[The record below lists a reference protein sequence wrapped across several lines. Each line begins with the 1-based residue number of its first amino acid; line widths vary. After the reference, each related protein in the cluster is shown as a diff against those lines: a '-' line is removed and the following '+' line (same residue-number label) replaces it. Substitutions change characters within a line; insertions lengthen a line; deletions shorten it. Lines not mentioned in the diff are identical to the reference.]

1 MPNAMLDQS
10 VSSYV
15 SSFARIEALQ
25 AEAKELLLRIQGLYL
40 QIGEIAGGN
49 GRMARVGRP
58 VGRPRGRRGPG
69 RPKGSGKKTTVGR
82 PRKAAKGTRAPRGAL
97 KAAIHKALAGGK
109 PAKPSEIV
117 KKVQAGG
124 FKTSS
129 NPRVFYTNVYLA
141 LKRDKAIKKTGEGFQ
156 LKAGK

>member
-1 MPNAMLDQS
+1 MPTATLDQS
-10 VSSYV
+10 VSDYV

-25 AEAKELLLRIQGLYL
+25 AEAKELLLRIQGIYL
-40 QIGEIAGGN
+40 QIGEIASGGE
-49 GRMARVGRP
+49 RPARVGRP

-69 RPKGSGKKTTVGR
+69 RPKGSGRKAVGR

-97 KAAIHKALAGGK
+97 KAAIHKVLAGGK
-109 PAKPSEIV
+109 AVKPSEIV

-141 LKRDKAIKKTGEGFQ
+141 LKRDKAIKKTGDGFV
-156 LKAGK
+156 LKAAK